1 MSAVVTSEFALSATF
16 RRPAPRE
23 RFVFNNDEK
32 LSHNRTTRRPHF
44 VRRHV
49 CLYFSSSL
57 FSFSLLST
65 PRVNYRRRDRFWEES
80 ARRVVA
86 TVCVVFTTLAEAI

>member
-57 FSFSLLST
+57 FSFSLST

>member
-32 LSHNRTTRRPHF
+32 LSHNRTTRRSHF
-44 VRRHV
+44 VRRYV

-57 FSFSLLST
+57 FFSLLST